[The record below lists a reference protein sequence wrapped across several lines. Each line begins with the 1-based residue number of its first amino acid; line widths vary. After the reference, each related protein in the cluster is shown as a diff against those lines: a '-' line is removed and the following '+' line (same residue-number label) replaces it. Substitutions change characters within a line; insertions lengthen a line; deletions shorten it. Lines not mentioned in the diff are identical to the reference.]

1 MVGHANIF
9 IGHANVSCVWCVG
22 LEADLVYTIEIVAE
36 NEKGKFD
43 ILNYFM
49 GQTMSLQKKQHL
61 GVSLY
66 MRLSL
71 ETHEYLI
78 FLHFLSKNCAILQ
91 RLNAY
96 VDNRRSITVLSIHR
110 SVRQLFYVISRTIM
124 EKMWWLIMI
133 FLN

>member
-1 MVGHANIF
+1 MIGHANILYW
-9 IGHANVSCVWCVG
+9 SCKCFMWCTG

-49 GQTMSLQKKQHL
+49 GQNMSLQKKEHL

-66 MRLSL
+66 MHLSM

-78 FLHFLSKNCAILQ
+78 
-91 RLNAY
+91 
-96 VDNRRSITVLSIHR
+96 LSIAPFCN
-110 SVRQLFYVISRTIM
+110 S
-124 EKMWWLIMI
+124 
-133 FLN
+133 